1 MVAFPSPETISLCGL
16 EVCTQFLFTHAA
28 VKPQLSSHSAGTG
41 ALSFT
46 AECHVYPV
54 QWCLPRVT
62 VPNYPDHFTSCR
74 VLVSGISTFPSSL
87 RLRHAK
93 FSSVP
98 SSSPKRLEEAR
109 SLSIMS
115 DPSLLTHQ
123 GRLLPRKRNASL
135 SPSFPLLVFL
145 FPVHGF
151 LCVKAGS
158 LTTVFGLPVVSV
170 IGLFSLGR
178 RHQKCCLYLPH
189 TFHPQRYFLVQI
201 LTHSSS
207 LIIHFLL
214 TPSLT
219 MLPH

>member
-1 MVAFPSPETISLCGL
+1 MCFSVHLWSDSRASLALSLMLTVCHLVTLMVAFLSPETISLCGL

-62 VPNYPDHFTSCR
+62 VPNYPDDFASCR

-145 FPVHGF
+145 SEKMA
-151 LCVKAGS
+151 L
-158 LTTVFGLPVVSV
+158 VF
-170 IGLFSLGR
+170 
-178 RHQKCCLYLPH
+178 
-189 TFHPQRYFLVQI
+189 
-201 LTHSSS
+201 
-207 LIIHFLL
+207 
-214 TPSLT
+214 
-219 MLPH
+219 